1 MLVFFFRK
9 INPKSNFVILYWLPL
24 EKEGGKGI
32 SLEEKESGNKTET
45 QWNQIEGKAGRKG
58 KMTDIHPVFIVWG

>member
-9 INPKSNFVILYWLPL
+9 INPKSNFIILYWLPL

-32 SLEEKESGNKTET
+32 SLEEKESENKTET
-45 QWNQIEGKAGRKG
+45 
-58 KMTDIHPVFIVWG
+58 